1 MYLGRYNTYS
11 TNLHSLWDQ
20 GLIATRVQ
28 QNFQSNNSL
37 YYEYIHELMIN
48 QTVVD
53 NDDNIEQWIKE
64 NIDIVCE
71 QIYFDEQNETMNS
84 SVQFS
89 LGEIYYQRSIPVI
102 EQRLAHGGRRLGA
115 LLNSISKN
123 RLQKPSDETKKL
135 CSGTIALIA
144 VLATECLV
152 GIIIGIILWIR
163 FKNKS
168 SKVH

>member
-1 MYLGRYNTYS
+1 MNTNS

-20 GLIATRVQ
+20 GLIATRVRR
-28 QNFQSNNSL
+28 NFQSNNSL

-64 NIDIVCE
+64 NIDIVCK

-84 SVQFS
+84 SVRFI
-89 LGEIYYQRSIPVI
+89 LGETYYQRSIPVI

-115 LLNSISKN
+115 LLNSIAKN

-144 VLATECLV
+144 VLAVECLV

-168 SKVH
+168 SKAYEF

>member
-1 MYLGRYNTYS
+1 MNTS

-20 GLIATRVQ
+20 GLITTRVR

-53 NDDNIEQWIKE
+53 DNDNIEQWIKE
-64 NIDIVCE
+64 NIDIVCK

-84 SVQFS
+84 SVRFI
-89 LGEIYYQRSIPVI
+89 LGETYYQRSIPVI

-115 LLNSISKN
+115 LLNSIAKN

-144 VLATECLV
+144 VLAVECLV

-168 SKVH
+168 SKAYEF